1 MSLFSLARAAPQTSR
16 PRPLLSTAVPQSSRP
31 RPLLSSAA
39 PRSSR
44 PRPLLLCSP
53 GPLAA
58 PTGPAACSAAKIC
71 GSVCAN
77 QVDHG
82 TNAIEDVL
90 EGSAARGRG
99 GGHGGCSSILQ
110 DSRTPGRLPSRRL
123 RTSRSPCSSSPPWSP
138 SVRQAWSTLD
148 VWHFCICPFVRQGSS
163 RLKRGPGAESTKTP
177 KVDCVGMYAV

>member
-1 MSLFSLARAAPQTSR
+1 MSLFSLARAVPQTSR

-31 RPLLSSAA
+31 HPLLSSAA
-39 PRSSR
+39 PRSTR
-44 PRPLLLCSP
+44 PRPLLSGASGGADWP
-53 GPLAA
+53 
-58 PTGPAACSAAKIC
+58 CSAAKIC

-82 TNAIEDVL
+82 TITERMPSRMSSKAPL
-90 EGSAARGRG
+90 PAAAAAAMVAAP
-99 GGHGGCSSILQ
+99 
-110 DSRTPGRLPSRRL
+110 PGRLPSRRL

>member
-1 MSLFSLARAAPQTSR
+1 MSLFSLARAVPQTSR

-58 PTGPAACSAAKIC
+58 PTGPAAPPRSAALFAPTKSITERMP
-71 GSVCAN
+71 SRMSSKAP
-77 QVDHG
+77 
-82 TNAIEDVL
+82 L
-90 EGSAARGRG
+90 PAAAAAAMVAAP
-99 GGHGGCSSILQ
+99 
-110 DSRTPGRLPSRRL
+110 PGRLPSRRL